1 MIHNIQHIC
10 ELPPLYE
17 VERGLGGEYK
27 KAKMKRCVQ
36 RVASKGEPAPLRRGE
51 TFLCSISFIPKLRVM
66 AMGSGGKNQ
75 AKVQQSGKGAQA
87 GEKVCQFIAAIVLNK
102 LAAHE

>member
-1 MIHNIQHIC
+1 MTHNIQHIC

-36 RVASKGEPAPLRRGE
+36 RVAFEGGVVGKIDYIILT
-51 TFLCSISFIPKLRVM
+51 TFSFPTGV
-66 AMGSGGKNQ
+66 
-75 AKVQQSGKGAQA
+75 VD
-87 GEKVCQFIAAIVLNK
+87 F
-102 LAAHE
+102 